1 MLQKNAVAS
10 KSELGMS
17 LDSGDGVSILAS
29 SLVDAADSAENSA
42 KTQDP
47 GCRNR
52 TAVLAR
58 EARQQAKRNGRLA
71 KFGAVVD
78 TVRQLRANVS
88 STTGPQ
94 KAKVQAA
101 LKKKIKK
108 LQRVANRA
116 PDIMSE
122 IRDRIHDSEKLSDLI
137 SPVLEGSGAPSSAED
152 QQAGSTIDDDSD
164 DEEDEALDVDID
176 DLAGDDDTASDADV
190 DDLDEDGATAPW
202 LRTILTIIDEDS
214 VDDDD
219 AEVAAASLLHIAAP
233 SGDQPQGEQIK
244 KAIATAKAKGKG
256 KGKGEGD
263 IAAPSGNLPQGEQI
277 KKAIATAKAKG
288 KGKGKGKGKEGR
300 AMRQAAQRKKRAD
313 MVVKIQ
319 AVVANITQLKAK
331 VAVAAGDAKK
341 PLQAKLAILVAKLR
355 SRAAR
360 ITARVARMQATLQAM
375 ESMHNKI
382 QSVLAGEDDDA
393 ASPSATDEDDAAS
406 PLSGTAVDDAAS
418 PFAPHRRA

>member
-58 EARQQAKRNGRLA
+58 EAGQQAKRDGRLA

-78 TVRQLRANVS
+78 TVRQLRANVG

-108 LQRVANRA
+108 LQRVANRV

-256 KGKGEGD
+256 KGKG
-263 IAAPSGNLPQGEQI
+263 
-277 KKAIATAKAKG
+277 
-288 KGKGKGKGKEGR
+288 KGKEGR

-341 PLQAKLAILVAKLR
+341 PLQAKLAKLVAKLR

-406 PLSGTAVDDAAS
+406 PFATDDEDDATSLSGTAVDDAAS
-418 PFAPHRRA
+418 PFA